1 MNLWVIYNN
10 ISMTNEWV
18 NEQIN
23 QREGKVLP
31 YSSMLIINVKRIM
44 ELENHHLAIIIGITD
59 SDRNH

>member
-1 MNLWVIYNN
+1 M
-10 ISMTNEWV
+10 

-23 QREGKVLP
+23 QGEGKVLP
-31 YSSMLIINVKRIM
+31 YSSMLFINVKGIM